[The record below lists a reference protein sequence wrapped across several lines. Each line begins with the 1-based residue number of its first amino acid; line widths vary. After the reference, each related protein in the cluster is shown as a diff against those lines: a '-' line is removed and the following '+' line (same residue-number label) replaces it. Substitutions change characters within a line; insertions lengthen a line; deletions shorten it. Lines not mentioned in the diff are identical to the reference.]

1 MSVDQYDE
9 IGVAYEGFKSLP
21 MIKYSELPSFMGMLD
36 DVVGRSVLDLACG
49 TGFYTRRIKA
59 LGAADVVGVDIS
71 SAMIDAARAIEERDP
86 AGVRY
91 ETADVA
97 ELALGESP
105 FDLVVAAYLLNY
117 ADSGTAMKR
126 MCEGI
131 RGTLASGGEFRTLTQ
146 NPEYS
151 FTGPST
157 RKYGF
162 LHEYQEPTAVG
173 PRARITALLDPPV
186 TITAHFPRREVYE
199 DALRA
204 TGFTDLAW
212 EPIHVAANGI
222 DAMGDS
228 YWDDWRANP
237 TLVLLRCRA
246 A

>member
-49 TGFYTRRIKA
+49 TGFYTRRIKE

-71 SAMIDAARAIEERDP
+71 PAMIDAARAIEERSP

-97 ELALGESP
+97 ELTLEDAP
-105 FDLVVAAYLLNY
+105 FDVAAAAYLLNY
-117 ADSGTAMKR
+117 ADSETAMKR
-126 MCEGI
+126 MCEGV
-131 RGTLASGGEFRTLTQ
+131 RGALAPGGEFLTLTQ
-146 NPEYS
+146 NPDYR
-151 FTGPST
+151 FDGPST

-173 PRARITALLDPPV
+173 PRARITALLDPTV
-186 TITAHFPRREVYE
+186 TITAHFPRRDVYE
-199 DALRA
+199 SALKA
-204 TGFTDLAW
+204 TGFTDVTW
-212 EPIHVAANGI
+212 EPVHIAADGI
-222 DAMGDS
+222 NAMGDS
-228 YWDDWRANP
+228 FWDDWRANP
-237 TLVLLRCRA
+237 TLILLRCRA
-246 A
+246 T